1 MAVGILAVFCASFIV
16 LVCQMS
22 VNILPVCQTQVEI
35 LPVCQ
40 GSVKNFGSFS
50 ISVSYIKN

>member
-35 LPVCQ
+35 LPVCL